1 MSQKETVAEKSLES
15 VLKDIAKGRGA
26 SCYLLYGD
34 EEFLV
39 EEALGKIV
47 DALIP
52 APDRDLSL
60 FVMDDE
66 SGGVNAVCE
75 TLLTPSLIPGPKA
88 VVLRKTRLF
97 YSKTSLPDL
106 VKKITDSAETDLA
119 SAARTFMIL
128 LDVAGWSLE
137 QLRDEGWQK
146 IPDAQWRE
154 MLGEE
159 GAGERDKW
167 LPRVLEHCLA
177 HNLAERARP
186 GGTEALEDLL
196 SAGLPE
202 GHVLVVSAD
211 AVDRRKKLFKVMA
224 DRGVVLAFLRTRSEA
239 KQRSLMMESL
249 RENLARKGKTL
260 SSEAWVALGRK
271 TGFRLRDS
279 AEALDQLITYT
290 GDRARIEPADVETVI
305 GRTRDDTVFDL
316 TEALVSGDLRKA
328 LASLG
333 DLLYQG
339 VHYLVI
345 LAMITR
351 EIRFLFH
358 GKVLLDTGRLEGFR
372 ADMDYGRF
380 QRSVYPAV
388 KEFQAELG
396 KGATLASQHPF
407 VIYNA
412 LRNST
417 RYTHRE
423 LLARMQRVLA
433 VDVAMKSTGV
443 DPRLLLER
451 LLIELCTRE
460 GVTSNGGGVTG
471 NSRWAHEEV
480 TTRS

>member
-1 MSQKETVAEKSLES
+1 MGQREPAAEKSLEG
-15 VLKDIAKGRGA
+15 VLKDIAKGRVA
-26 SCYLLYGD
+26 PCYLLYGD

-52 APDRDLSL
+52 EPDRDLSL

-106 VKKITDSAETDLA
+106 VKKITDSVETDLP
-119 SAARTFMIL
+119 SAARTFLVL

-137 QLRDEGWQK
+137 QLRDEGWRK
-146 IPDAQWRE
+146 IPDAQWRDT
-154 MLGEE
+154 LGEE
-159 GAGERDKW
+159 GAGEREKW
-167 LPRVLEHCLA
+167 LPRVLEYCLA
-177 HNLAERARP
+177 HDPAERARP

-196 SAGLPE
+196 SAGLPA

-211 AVDRRKKLFKVMA
+211 AVDRRKRLFKVMA
-224 DRGVVLAFLRTRSEA
+224 DRGVVLTFLRTRNEA
-239 KQRSLMMESL
+239 RQRSLMMESL

-260 SSEAWVALGRK
+260 SPEAWVILGRK

-290 GDRARIEPADVETVI
+290 GDRARIEPADVEAVI

-316 TEALVSGDLRKA
+316 TEALASGDLRKA
-328 LASLG
+328 LAGLG

-339 VHYLVI
+339 VHPLVI

-358 GKVLLDTGRLEGFR
+358 GKVLLGTGRLEGFR

-388 KEFQAELG
+388 KGFQAEMG
-396 KGATLASQHPF
+396 KGSTLANQHPY
-407 VIYNA
+407 VVYNA
-412 LRNST
+412 LRNSA

-423 LLARMQRVLA
+423 LLAHMQRVLA
-433 VDVAMKSTGV
+433 VDVAMKSTGGGA
-443 DPRLLLER
+443 RLLLER
-451 LLIELCTRE
+451 LLIDLCGQARQE
-460 GVTSNGGGVTG
+460 
-471 NSRWAHEEV
+471 
-480 TTRS
+480 